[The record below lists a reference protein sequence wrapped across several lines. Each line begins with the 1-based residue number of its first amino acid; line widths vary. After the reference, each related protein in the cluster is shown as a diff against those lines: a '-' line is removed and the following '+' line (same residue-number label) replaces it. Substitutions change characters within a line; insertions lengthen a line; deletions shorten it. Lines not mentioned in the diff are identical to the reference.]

1 MARNKE
7 RLEVVGKMARE
18 KGATVTIASIDAVD
32 ASKMRE
38 FIQKQ
43 DDSRPIDLVVAA
55 AGFITPP
62 NPASYSLP
70 DVVIMVIADGV
81 AH

>member
-1 MARNKE
+1 
-7 RLEVVGKMARE
+7 MARE

-62 NPASYSLP
+62 NPASYSLT
-70 DVVIMVIADGV
+70 DVVMVLVIEE
-81 AH
+81 

>member
-1 MARNKE
+1 
-7 RLEVVGKMARE
+7 MARE

-43 DDSRPIDLVVAA
+43 DDSRSIDLVVAA
-55 AGFITPP
+55 AVFITPP
-62 NPASYSLP
+62 NAASYSLP
-70 DVVIMVIADGV
+70 DVAMVLDIEE
-81 AH
+81 

>member
-1 MARNKE
+1 MEA
-7 RLEVVGKMARE
+7 VGKMAEE

-32 ASKMRE
+32 APKLRD

-43 DDSRPIDLVVAA
+43 DDSMPIDLVVAA

-62 NPASYSLP
+62 NAASYSLP
-70 DVVIMVIADGV
+70 DVAV
-81 AH
+81 ALDVDE

>member
-1 MARNKE
+1 MAQ
-7 RLEVVGKMARE
+7 E

-32 ASKMRE
+32 ASKMRK

-62 NPASYSLP
+62 NAASYSLP
-70 DVVIMVIADGV
+70 YVAIMVITDGV

>member
-1 MARNKE
+1 M
-7 RLEVVGKMARE
+7 GKMARE

-70 DVVIMVIADGV
+70 DVANVVIADGV

>member
-1 MARNKE
+1 M
-7 RLEVVGKMARE
+7 GKMARE

-62 NPASYSLP
+62 NAASYSLP
-70 DVVIMVIADGV
+70 DVAMVLVIEE
-81 AH
+81 